1 MEADTYHFRRS
12 EPATTGSNVADGRSQ
27 LGTVVFR
34 NRPLSA
40 EEVDKAGGE
49 GKTRGRLMVGLGV
62 LSSEFLVFRSL

>member
-1 MEADTYHFRRS
+1 M
-12 EPATTGSNVADGRSQ
+12 
-27 LGTVVFR
+27 FR